1 METQDQK
8 HPREKSDRAVLENL
22 LQGQPNNYN
31 LLELARLTIRYR
43 GFPGARDIQQGLQK
57 VLHNWQL
64 TEEQLYQKT
73 RQIYQGEHPY
83 RERFKSDNQQDWT

>member
-8 HPREKSDRAVLENL
+8 HPRQKSDRAVLDNL
-22 LQGQPNNYN
+22 LKAQANDYN

-43 GFPGARDIQQGLQK
+43 GFPGARDIQQDLQK

-64 TEEQLYQKT
+64 TEEQLYEKT
-73 RQIYQGEHPY
+73 RQIYALENPY
-83 RERFKSDNQQDWT
+83 RDRFKSDNKQDWT